1 MVSGGRFRGPQA
13 ALSAPIAAGER
24 PADHLGPIS
33 SSGCRRFESG
43 QAHRVF
49 VQVRGYDGA
58 VGATCAG
65 PPEGL
70 VVSEWSVPRP
80 FAQLRVQEFERLDAL
95 EQPGPSKPS
104 LRARSGSALGGR
116 FDGRS
121 AVCSVHTRAGAHS
134 DTPTL
139 RHSDTTGQMMR
150 TDTRDIVSVSDAAK
164 NFSRYASEVAE
175 GRSIVIVRNN
185 EPTAALVPLDR
196 MDRLDKLDELE
207 EDLLLWG
214 IALARTI
221 TDSGER
227 HSLEDVAA
235 EFGVDLDDD
244 GESVEEH

>member
-1 MVSGGRFRGPQA
+1 
-13 ALSAPIAAGER
+13 
-24 PADHLGPIS
+24 
-33 SSGCRRFESG
+33 
-43 QAHRVF
+43 
-49 VQVRGYDGA
+49 
-58 VGATCAG
+58 
-65 PPEGL
+65 
-70 VVSEWSVPRP
+70 
-80 FAQLRVQEFERLDAL
+80 
-95 EQPGPSKPS
+95 
-104 LRARSGSALGGR
+104 
-116 FDGRS
+116 
-121 AVCSVHTRAGAHS
+121 
-134 DTPTL
+134 
-139 RHSDTTGQMMR
+139 MR
-150 TDTRDIVSVSDAAK
+150 TNTRDIVSVSDAAK